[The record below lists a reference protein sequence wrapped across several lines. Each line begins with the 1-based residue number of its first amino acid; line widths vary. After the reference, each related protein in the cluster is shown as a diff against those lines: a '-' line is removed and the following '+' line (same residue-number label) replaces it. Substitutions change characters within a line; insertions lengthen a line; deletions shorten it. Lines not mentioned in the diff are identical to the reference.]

1 MFNSKVL
8 GVHEVFMEATK
19 EFNEIVKN
27 KDEEKFISKIE
38 NTKKYF

>member
-8 GVHEVFMEATK
+8 DVHDVFMEVTK
-19 EFNEIVKN
+19 DFNEIVKN
-27 KDEEKFISKIE
+27 KDEQKFISKIE